1 MSHALPD
8 EIRYYLAPNDQ
19 QQLLAI
25 LAEVA
30 PSLHASL
37 LRCVHAAVAFDAR
50 PLAALLP
57 LLGPTLRVLPSTNH
71 RMLLERIASLAQAF
85 PSVVVPL
92 FRSLGR
98 VYDEVGEERALQ
110 WIATGEE
117 IARRGPDAGA
127 AFFALKSR
135 TSVLTLRGV
144 LPHVYLSDVQ
154 GVLLK
159 YLHMLSG
166 AAIGLSEIE
175 HLSFPP
181 PLASGEGEVA
191 PLPFCI
197 QRFSTYE
204 ENFRLYRVLV
214 AHQIGRVEFGTYTC
228 IPSRFWEALAPFLA
242 ELIRAETVPPDDLIS
257 YFPLFPRPDLMQ
269 QLFLRIEGK
278 RIAARLGSR
287 YPGLRADLSW
297 AESLTEFV
305 LPEILAVLAH
315 IPETTWTNLYRSGS
329 SSDALLLATKLY
341 AQFLQQ
347 EQPFIS
353 QAREFRPEDFENLEP
368 GEMGFLT
375 GVDLGKGSSSTT
387 DSPEALAARRRRALT
402 TADLRYVYDEW
413 DFEIEDYRPHWCE
426 VREFS
431 LPGDDG
437 AFFSKTVAKY
447 AELIPHIKREFQR
460 LRPRMYRQEKGL
472 EDGEEIDL
480 NAVVAAHVDRRN
492 GASASTKL
500 YMARQLTER
509 DVAVLF
515 LLDLSAST
523 ATRLHAPHAP
533 EASPDKL
540 EGPRV
545 IDLIKEAVVLLSVS
559 LAEIGDAYAI
569 YGFSSNGRHN
579 VEVYPAKTFAESLSH
594 EVQGRIG
601 ALTSQGST
609 RMGAAVRHATRRLK
623 AIASRAKLLV
633 VLSDGYPEDEDYG
646 KPVVPPL
653 YGLRDTLV
661 AFREAERSGILSFCL
676 TVDKGGRD
684 YLREMC
690 PPSRYMVIE
699 DIMALPTELP
709 KIYQRYIWSQVH

>member
-1 MSHALPD
+1 MMSHALPE
-8 EIRYYLAPNDQ
+8 EIRYYLAPHAQ
-19 QQLLAI
+19 QQLIAI
-25 LAEVA
+25 LTELA
-30 PSLHASL
+30 PSSHALL
-37 LRCVHAAVAFDAR
+37 LRCVHAAAVFDAR

-57 LLGPTLRVLPSTNH
+57 LLGPTLRVLPPTNH
-71 RMLLERIASLAQAF
+71 RMLFERIASLAQAF
-85 PSVVVPL
+85 PAVVVPL

-98 VYDEVGEERALQ
+98 VYDEVGEERALE

-135 TSVLTLRGV
+135 TSLLTLRGV

-166 AAIGLSEIE
+166 AAIGLSETE

-228 IPSRFWEALAPFLA
+228 IPSRFWGALAPFLA
-242 ELIRAETVPPDDLIS
+242 ELIRAETVPPDDLLS
-257 YFPLFPRPDLMQ
+257 YFPLFPRPDLIR
-269 QLFLRIEGK
+269 QLFLCIEGK
-278 RIAARLGSR
+278 RIAARLGSC
-287 YPGLRADLSW
+287 YPGLQADLSW

-305 LPEILAVLAH
+305 PAEILAVLSY
-315 IPETTWTNLYRSGS
+315 ISDVTWTNLHSSGS
-329 SSDALLLATKLY
+329 SSDSLLLATKLY

-347 EQPFIS
+347 EKPLLS

-375 GVDLGKGSSSTT
+375 GVDLGKGSSATAEST
-387 DSPEALAARRRRALT
+387 EALAARRRRALT

-426 VREFS
+426 VREFP
-431 LPGDDG
+431 LQGDEG
-437 AFFSKTVAKY
+437 AFFSKTVTRY
-447 AELIPHIKREFQR
+447 ADLIPHIKREFQR

-492 GASASTKL
+492 GVSASTKL
-500 YMARQLTER
+500 YMAKQLTQR

-523 ATRLHAPHAP
+523 ATRLNTA
-533 EASPDKL
+533 ASPDKQ

-545 IDLIKEAVVLLSVS
+545 IDLIKEAIVLLSVS
-559 LAEIGDAYAI
+559 LEEIGDAYAI

-579 VEVYPAKTFAESLSH
+579 VEVYPTKTFAESLSH

-633 VLSDGYPEDEDYG
+633 VVSDGYPEDEEYG
-646 KPVVPPL
+646 KPVVPPT

-690 PPSRYMVIE
+690 PSSRYMVIE
-699 DIMALPTELP
+699 DIMTLPTELP